1 MPKLKK
7 FFEICAEVHPCRS
20 SATRTETVISTFKV
34 GVKRGKA
41 GHLGLFLRVTF
52 SFLHHEKSNATEN
65 KHPPMTDKRNKQV
78 DWIVCQFVTHNIIT
92 MMFLA
97 RGFRICPPPPVWL
110 YK

>member
-1 MPKLKK
+1 M
-7 FFEICAEVHPCRS
+7 
-20 SATRTETVISTFKV
+20 TETIISTLKV

-52 SFLHHEKSNATEN
+52 SFLHHGKQMHFLIEARPAKN
-65 KHPPMTDKRNKQV
+65 KHPPMTDKRL
-78 DWIVCQFVTHNIIT
+78 DLRVCQCDTHNIIT